1 MGAVNAACRPT
12 DAEVQRN
19 LRRIKLDGTAK
30 QVFETGRARMQFAA
44 VIFFAAFIA
53 VGWRLV
59 DVTLDGRPG
68 PAAETAAAPT
78 ETAPVRGDI
87 VDRNGVVL
95 AASLRSYS
103 LYARPQK
110 VLDPEAAAVKLA
122 AVLPSLDAAWIEA
135 QLRRTDT
142 PFVWL
147 HRRLTPRQYHAVNAL
162 GEPGLGAER
171 TVARVYPHGHAAAH
185 LLGFTDVD
193 GNGIAGIELSADDRL
208 ARGEDVALS
217 IDLRV
222 QDVVRDAARDAMD
235 RFSAKAAGAVV
246 MDVRTG
252 EVVALASLP
261 DFDPNTPPGP
271 SDPANFN
278 TVTKGVYELGSTFKV
293 FTTAIALD
301 SGIVEPHTV
310 FPIGASMKISRYR
323 IRDHKFLGKEL
334 TVAEILAQSSN
345 IGTAQ
350 LADRIGTPRQR
361 DYLMRM
367 GMLDRAPIELVETGT
382 PDLPSPWRPINT
394 MTIGYGYG
402 LAVTPLHLASGA
414 AVVAN
419 GGDYVPPTV
428 LRRDRDARVGRAA
441 VLSPQ
446 TSATM
451 MALMRYV
458 VTEGTGGGADVPGY
472 RVGGK
477 TGTAEKSDGNDASR
491 LISSFVGVFPTDA
504 PRYVVYLLLDEP
516 KGTEETHG
524 HATGGWVAAPAVGR
538 IVARIAPILGVAPER
553 EDAPAGTEDGV
564 IMVNAKERGGAA
576 LQADRGR

>member
-1 MGAVNAACRPT
+1 
-12 DAEVQRN
+12 
-19 LRRIKLDGTAK
+19 
-30 QVFETGRARMQFAA
+30 
-44 VIFFAAFIA
+44 
-53 VGWRLV
+53 
-59 DVTLDGRPG
+59 
-68 PAAETAAAPT
+68 
-78 ETAPVRGDI
+78 
-87 VDRNGVVL
+87 
-95 AASLRSYS
+95 
-103 LYARPQK
+103 
-110 VLDPEAAAVKLA
+110 
-122 AVLPSLDAAWIEA
+122 
-135 QLRRTDT
+135 
-142 PFVWL
+142 
-147 HRRLTPRQYHAVNAL
+147 
-162 GEPGLGAER
+162 
-171 TVARVYPHGHAAAH
+171 
-185 LLGFTDVD
+185 
-193 GNGIAGIELSADDRL
+193 
-208 ARGEDVALS
+208 
-217 IDLRV
+217 
-222 QDVVRDAARDAMD
+222 
-235 RFSAKAAGAVV
+235 
-246 MDVRTG
+246 
-252 EVVALASLP
+252 
-261 DFDPNTPPGP
+261 
-271 SDPANFN
+271 
-278 TVTKGVYELGSTFKV
+278 
-293 FTTAIALD
+293 
-301 SGIVEPHTV
+301 
-310 FPIGASMKISRYR
+310 
-323 IRDHKFLGKEL
+323 
-334 TVAEILAQSSN
+334 
-345 IGTAQ
+345 
-350 LADRIGTPRQR
+350 
-361 DYLMRM
+361 
-367 GMLDRAPIELVETGT
+367 
-382 PDLPSPWRPINT
+382 